1 MNFLVDSSIYKAK
14 KGKTFQISSHDLDG
28 GNADYLTIAPSEIIR
43 LGEIFGEAII
53 NRIWFAINSEDKEIL
68 RNLVIRFYWENEK
81 DPSVHA
87 PFGDFFGVGFGEYVH
102 HFNLMHGMTSGGFFS
117 YWPMPFKEKALLEIE
132 NRSKFPVTHLYY
144 NIQYYKVRLE
154 EDTLY
159 FHCKYNRENPTKI
172 DQNYTI
178 LNAKG
183 RGHYSGCVLN
193 IQSYDKGSLLMLQ
206 GDEYIR
212 VDDEENPSIIGTG
225 TEDYFN
231 AGWFWREGVF
241 HAPYHGLTIKD
252 DQNSRYSAYRLHIP
266 DPIPFKKS
274 ISVEIEHG
282 HANMLQE
289 DYSSIAYW
297 YQTEPHITD
306 FGKIPDTNEYLRP
319 LGTKDEAYLMSE
331 IIQDTEINKE
341 RRKTIQKAAKLRLEL
356 REAKKNGKIPNWFK
370 EIDEI
375 QFMKADY
382 MGLKELIT
390 KIEEKKKIT

>member
-1 MNFLVDSSIYKAK
+1 
-14 KGKTFQISSHDLDG
+14 
-28 GNADYLTIAPSEIIR
+28 
-43 LGEIFGEAII
+43 
-53 NRIWFAINSEDKEIL
+53 
-68 RNLVIRFYWENEK
+68 
-81 DPSVHA
+81 
-87 PFGDFFGVGFGEYVH
+87 
-102 HFNLMHGMTSGGFFS
+102 
-117 YWPMPFKEKALLEIE
+117 
-132 NRSKFPVTHLYY
+132 
-144 NIQYYKVRLE
+144 
-154 EDTLY
+154 
-159 FHCKYNRENPTKI
+159 
-172 DQNYTI
+172 
-178 LNAKG
+178 
-183 RGHYSGCVLN
+183 
-193 IQSYDKGSLLMLQ
+193 MLQ

-212 VDDEENPSIIGTG
+212 VDDEEKPCIIGTG

-252 DQNSRYSAYRLHIP
+252 DQNSRFSAYRLHIP
-266 DPIPFKKS
+266 DPINFKKS

-297 YQTEPHITD
+297 YQTEPHTTD

-341 RRKTIQKAAKLRLEL
+341 RRKTIHKAGKLRLEL
-356 REAKKNGKIPNWFK
+356 REAKKIGKIPTWFK

-382 MGLKELIT
+382 KGLKELIM
-390 KIEEKKKIT
+390 KIEEKKKFT